1 MNLILMVKTFH
12 SERVT
17 MEQVE
22 IALYCTCITV
32 SKLQCYDTHLMV
44 LSAALKH
51 GTQKLHLFTR

>member
-1 MNLILMVKTFH
+1 MVKTFY

-22 IALYCTCITV
+22 IVLHRTCITV
-32 SKLQCYDTHLMV
+32 GELQCYDTHLMV
-44 LSAALKH
+44 LSEALKH